1 MIPRVFVFAA
11 AVGCFGGLA
20 SPSLSSAQS
29 PNDAA
34 APRLVEFHVGGRVQR
49 GLRLI
54 TIGNESVIIGRDGW
68 LHSLDPAD
76 AGNSI
81 AAVQGQYSPISAT
94 QMRNQLRDEFGNRF
108 EVVAT
113 KHFLV
118 VQPNGRGPR
127 WPDTFEQ
134 SHRAFLQYMRQRGVR
149 IRQGRFPMVAI
160 VFPDSQSMYAE
171 LARLEID
178 VSRVAG
184 VYANNCN
191 RVMTHDG
198 GHLSETGA
206 TVRHEAAHQS
216 AFNSGAHSRI
226 NDTPSWMTEGIG
238 QMFEPAAMSDGR
250 AGSQIRDRINR
261 DSLDTIQKTYGDLSE
276 PAFAETV
283 RTLIRSD
290 SMFADS
296 AQVDRAYAVSW
307 AMMFYLA
314 EREPDTFAQL
324 LNFTAT
330 RPPFQTYEPAEKF
343 ADFERIVGCD
353 SWEFSQRV
361 AWFLRSI

>member
-1 MIPRVFVFAA
+1 MIQCVFIFTA

-29 PNDAA
+29 PSDAA
-34 APRLVEFHVGGRVQR
+34 APRLVEFHVGGRVRR

-81 AAVQGQYSPISAT
+81 AAVKGQYSPISAA

-118 VQPNGRGPR
+118 VQPDGRGPR
-127 WPDTFEQ
+127 WPDMFEQ
-134 SHRAFLQYMRQRGVR
+134 SHRSFLQYMRQRGVR
-149 IRQGRFPMVAI
+149 IRQGRFPMVAV
-160 VFPDSQSMYAE
+160 VFADSQSMYAE
-171 LARLEID
+171 LDRLGID
-178 VSRVAG
+178 VSRIAG
-184 VYANNCN
+184 IYANNSN
-191 RVMTHDG
+191 RVMTHDA
-198 GHLSETGA
+198 GHLSLTSA

-216 AFNSGAHSRI
+216 AFNSGVHSRI
-226 NDTPSWMTEGIG
+226 NETPSWMTEGIG

-250 AGSQIRDRINR
+250 TGSQIHDRVNH
-261 DSLDTIQKTYGDLSE
+261 DSLDTIQKAYRDRSE

-290 SMFADS
+290 AMFADS

-314 EREPDTFAQL
+314 EREPDAFSQL

-330 RPPFQTYEPAEKF
+330 RPPFQKYEPAEKI

-353 SWEFSQRV
+353 ALEFSQRV
-361 AWFLRSI
+361 AWFLRSL